1 MYVPVIYY
9 GVLSVELVKEER
21 LMLLRRKFSQ
31 NGGISKQWWEQKQL
45 NEKFY
50 DLLDGYILQCP
61 SEWGWDGRGVWHAWE
76 LKNVYTKF

>member
-31 NGGISKQWWEQKQL
+31 NGGISKQW
-45 NEKFY
+45 
-50 DLLDGYILQCP
+50 
-61 SEWGWDGRGVWHAWE
+61 
-76 LKNVYTKF
+76 